1 MTATIELQEFKDSQ
15 KWLKNNPD
23 MRISAELSRDRSV
36 LRLVRATPDYVT
48 PDGWTEAE
56 APTNLWQRS
65 IRVREDVGEPSVIS
79 LAWVK

>member
-36 LRLVRATPDYVT
+36 LRLVRATPDYVP

-65 IRVREDVGEPSVIS
+65 IRVREDFGEPPAIS